1 MSLDLDALKKKEV
14 EFDIVLA
21 RKIEYVNQVDV
32 LEAAKMRLE
41 NLDQAN
47 KSRIQQQESD
57 INTYKQQIFA
67 AEDTEKDL
75 REQIKQKDINTG
87 GLQARVNELQFD
99 FSEQSKKLSLL
110 DDKHAIAE
118 FKLKKAKADIV
129 DLEED
134 ITTRM

>member
-47 KSRIQQQESD
+47 KSRIQ
-57 INTYKQQIFA
+57 
-67 AEDTEKDL
+67 
-75 REQIKQKDINTG
+75 
-87 GLQARVNELQFD
+87 
-99 FSEQSKKLSLL
+99 
-110 DDKHAIAE
+110 
-118 FKLKKAKADIV
+118 
-129 DLEED
+129 
-134 ITTRM
+134 